1 MSEKIK
7 ISTLQAMKIESTKIT
22 ALTAYDYPFAKLL
35 DDAGVDIILVG
46 DSLGMAFRGE
56 ENTLKVTVDDI
67 AYHTRAVKKGIK
79 RALLIADMP
88 FLSWNISD
96 EDALNNAGALVAEG
110 AEGVKLE
117 GATEVTLAVI
127 RRLVAVGIPV
137 MGHVGLTPQSILNLG
152 GFSVQGKRLDEARKI
167 AEDAKA
173 LEEAG
178 VFAVVLEAIPVDLA
192 ESVTKSLNI
201 PTIGIGAGAGCDGQ
215 ILVSNDLL
223 GLNTDFSPKFVKKYA
238 DLADLITG
246 AVKDYI
252 EETKTGAFPDE
263 AHSYHSPSTKLKA
276 VQGNS

>member
-1 MSEKIK
+1 MNEKVK
-7 ISTLQAMKIESTKIT
+7 ITTLQTMKNESTKIT
-22 ALTAYDYPFAKLL
+22 ALTAYDYSFAKLL
-35 DDAGVDIILVG
+35 DEAGVDIILVG

-67 AYHTRAVKKGIK
+67 AYHTRAVKKGMK

-88 FLSWNISD
+88 FLSWNIS
-96 EDALNNAGALVAEG
+96 EEEALKNAGALVAEG

-117 GATEVTLAVI
+117 GATEETLNVI

-137 MGHVGLTPQSILNLG
+137 MGHVGLTPQSILKLG

-192 ESVTKSLNI
+192 ESVTKSLKI
-201 PTIGIGAGAGCDGQ
+201 PTIGIGAGVGCDGQ

-238 DLADLITG
+238 DLADVVSG
-246 AVKDYI
+246 AVKGYI
-252 EETKTGAFPDE
+252 DETRTGAFPDE
-263 AHSYHSPSTKLKA
+263 AHSYHSPSGRLKA
-276 VQGNS
+276 I